1 MTKADLIR
9 EVSQQT
15 GIERAIVA
23 QVIEGVMEGIKS
35 SLIGG
40 EEVYLRGFGSF
51 ILIKRGLP
59 RLPAISPGTRRSLYR
74 STRFPRS
81 NPARPL
87 LKKSGDLNKTGLSRV
102 P

>member
-9 EVSQQT
+9 EISQQT

-51 ILIKRGLP
+51 ILKKRAAKTARNISRNTTIIVP
-59 RLPAISPGTRRSLYR
+59 ERTIPAFKPSKAFAEKVR
-74 STRFPRS
+74 
-81 NPARPL
+81 
-87 LKKSGDLNKTGLSRV
+87 
-102 P
+102 

>member
-9 EVSQQT
+9 EISQQT

-51 ILIKRGLP
+51 ILKRGLP

-87 LKKSGDLNKTGLSRV
+87 LKKSDDLNKTGLSRV

>member
-9 EVSQQT
+9 EISQQT

-40 EEVYLRGFGSF
+40 EEVFLRGFGSF
-51 ILIKRGLP
+51 ILKKRAAKTALP
-59 RLPAISPGTRRSLYR
+59 EH
-74 STRFPRS
+74 
-81 NPARPL
+81 
-87 LKKSGDLNKTGLSRV
+87 DDHCTGAHDSRV
-102 P
+102 QTQQGLC